1 MKRILVIDDDDAVL
15 KLASLYLSR
24 AGYGV
29 EPCAGSMEALG
40 LIASNPPDLILSDI
54 YLPALDGYGLLSA
67 LRAQPAT
74 ENIPVILMTARA
86 DHDGF
91 RRSMKLGADDYL
103 TKPLD
108 RHELLDAVQARLK
121 RAGKLNGSEPLP
133 TSQAAASTP
142 ANATTVSPG
151 ALPAAA
157 SRTTA
162 PAPIAPPPASDDMSG
177 VARLTDYTLVRKI
190 AEGGMSV
197 IYLAD
202 QKTTKRRV
210 VLKMIPLKKGMP
222 QDAIDRFVQEH
233 KLLERLQ
240 HPNIVKIYAQ
250 GFNDNH
256 LYIAMEYFEK
266 GCLTEHLGQA
276 LTEATSFSYAIQI
289 AKGLEAAHQAGI
301 VHRDL
306 KPDNVMMRDDGSLAL
321 TDFGIAKDLNAQSTM
336 TMHGQ
341 VFGTPSYVA
350 PEQALGLPVGPAA
363 DVYSLGVL
371 LFQMLTGRKPYQASD
386 PQNILYQHINSP
398 IPHLPEDLMQWQD
411 VINFLMTK
419 SPQTRPRDASAV
431 LAVFRAF
438 GLE

>member
-1 MKRILVIDDDDAVL
+1 MKRILVIDDDIGAL
-15 KLASLYLSR
+15 KLASVYLSR
-24 AGYGV
+24 AGYTV
-29 EPCAGSMEALG
+29 EQSPGSMEALG
-40 LIASNPPDLILSDI
+40 AIAANPPDLILSDI

-108 RHELLDAVQARLK
+108 RDELLDAVHARLR
-121 RAGKLNGSEPLP
+121 RAGKLNGAEPLP
-133 TSQAAASTP
+133 
-142 ANATTVSPG
+142 
-151 ALPAAA
+151 
-157 SRTTA
+157 A
-162 PAPIAPPPASDDMSG
+162 PQPLADDLSG
-177 VARLTDYTLVRKI
+177 MVRLTDYKLVRKI
-190 AEGGMSV
+190 AEGGMSA

-202 QKTTKRRV
+202 QKSTKRRV
-210 VLKMIPLKKGMP
+210 VLKMIALQKGMP

-233 KLLERLQ
+233 TLLERLQ
-240 HPNIVKIYAQ
+240 HPNIVAIYAQ

-266 GCLTEHLGQA
+266 GCLTEHLGEA
-276 LTEATSFSYAIQI
+276 LSVDTSFSYAIQI
-289 AKGLEAAHQAGI
+289 AKGLEAAHRAGI

-321 TDFGIAKDLNAQSTM
+321 TDFGIAKDLNAQSTL

-363 DVYSLGVL
+363 DVYSLGVM
-371 LFQMLTGRKPYQASD
+371 LFQMLTGRKPYTASD

-398 IPHLPEDLMQWQD
+398 VPHLPEDLMQWQD

>member
-1 MKRILVIDDDDAVL
+1 MQRILVIDDDAAVL
-15 KLASLYLSR
+15 TLAALYLSR

-29 EPCAGSMEALG
+29 EECPGSIEALG
-40 LIASNPPDLILSDI
+40 LIAAHPPDLILSDI
-54 YLPALDGYGLLSA
+54 YLPALDGFGLLSA

-108 RHELLDAVQARLK
+108 RDELLDAVQARLK
-121 RAGKLNGSEPLP
+121 RAGKLNGDEPLP
-133 TSQAAASTP
+133 DAAKARS
-142 ANATTVSPG
+142 
-151 ALPAAA
+151 
-157 SRTTA
+157 A
-162 PAPIAPPPASDDMSG
+162 PAPAPAPAAPARSPTLSAMPPPQAAPEDLSG
-177 VARLTDYTLVRKI
+177 VTRLTDYTLVSKI
-190 AEGGMSV
+190 AEGGMSA

-202 QKTTKRRV
+202 QKSTKRRV
-210 VLKMIPLKKGMP
+210 VLKMIPLSKGMA
-222 QDAIDRFVQEH
+222 QGSIDRFVQEH
-233 KLLERLQ
+233 RMLERLR
-240 HPNIVKIYAQ
+240 HPNIVTIHAQ
-250 GFNDNH
+250 GFNDRH
-256 LYIAMEYFEK
+256 LYIAMEYFAK
-266 GCLTEHLGQA
+266 GCLTGHLSGA
-276 LTEATSFSYAIQI
+276 LGADASFAYAIQI
-289 AKGLEAAHQAGI
+289 AKGLEAAHRAGI

-306 KPDNVMMRDDGSLAL
+306 KPDNVMVRDDGSLAL
-321 TDFGIAKDLNAQSTM
+321 TDFGIAKDLNAQSAL

-363 DVYSLGVL
+363 DVYSLGVM
-371 LFQMLTGRKPYQASD
+371 LFQMLAGHKPYQASD

-398 IPHLPEDLMQWQD
+398 IPQLPEDLLQWQD
-411 VINFLMTK
+411 LINFLMTK